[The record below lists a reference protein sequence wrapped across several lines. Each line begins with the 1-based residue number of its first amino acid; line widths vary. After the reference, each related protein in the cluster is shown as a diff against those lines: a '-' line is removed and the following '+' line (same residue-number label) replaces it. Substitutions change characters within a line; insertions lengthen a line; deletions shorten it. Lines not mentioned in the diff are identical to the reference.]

1 MLGGISCVIYILRL
15 IHLCPL
21 PLAPTQLA
29 LPTLIH
35 TRPFSPHPGIVV
47 GHLQRQRINHS
58 ALSSLPHHI
67 YISIHHG
74 PTLLSARSIAYQ
86 TPAPLHN
93 TTHHHTTLA
102 ESDVK
107 LARWPLSPPQPP
119 VPMAGVSQVARRD
132 CAWCLIYVRN
142 LKNVFVGN

>member
-1 MLGGISCVIYILRL
+1 MCHLHPSPNPSVSSASCAYTTRAADAYPYAPFLPPSR
-15 IHLCPL
+15 HSGWPPAAAAHQPLCP
-21 PLAPTQLA
+21 
-29 LPTLIH
+29 I
-35 TRPFSPHPGIVV
+35 FS
-47 GHLQRQRINHS
+47 S
-58 ALSSLPHHI
+58 TS

-74 PTLLSARSIAYQ
+74 PALLSARSIAYQ

-119 VPMAGVSQVARRD
+119 VPMADVSQVARRD

>member
-1 MLGGISCVIYILRL
+1 VLGGISCVIYILRL

-35 TRPFSPHPGIVV
+35 TRPFSPPS
-47 GHLQRQRINHS
+47 RHS
-58 ALSSLPHHI
+58 GWPPAAAAHQPLCPIFSSTS

-74 PTLLSARSIAYQ
+74 PALLSARSIAYQ

>member
-1 MLGGISCVIYILRL
+1 MCHLHPSPNPSVSSASCAYATRAADAY
-15 IHLCPL
+15 PYAPFL
-21 PLAPTQLA
+21 PPIQAQWLATCSGSA
-29 LPTLIH
+29 STTLPYLLFHI
-35 TRPFSPHPGIVV
+35 
-47 GHLQRQRINHS
+47 
-58 ALSSLPHHI
+58 I

-119 VPMAGVSQVARRD
+119 VPMADVSQVARRD